1 MKMYDL
7 DQAKSQFKKYA
18 DSPFRKFQSE
28 AIRYALESD
37 KKIIVLEASTG
48 SGKSLIGMT
57 AGAAMSGCVYLVH
70 TKILQNQIT
79 ADFPEAQSLFGRS
92 NYQCLNNPS
101 LNCDECSWTQ
111 KSLTDPSSCLHK
123 KTDCNYESRKRAVL
137 KARYKILNYDYFLSE
152 ANYVG
157 KFSDQPFIVI
167 DEADSLENT
176 LINFVTLQFSTY
188 TLRRLGMLEWAAK
201 LKMSS
206 KDKSGLLESWKEF
219 GEQASQRVGNII
231 KKLSNEIDSWG
242 NNPNPQQADVIKER
256 IRVIRLKEKIDLFLT
271 NVDNDWTLD
280 NKSEDY
286 KDQGHNLRGALIFRP
301 LWMTESLANEYLW
314 RHGHKFLL
322 MSASFYPKPILAKIL
337 GLDTDDMDYHEV
349 PSQFPTSNRP
359 VYIHPAANMTARTT
373 DTELPKL
380 IKAIKQ
386 IVDDYTDVKGIIHA
400 VSYKLANSIME
411 GVASPRLI
419 THNSSDRQEVIDR
432 FMSSS
437 DPLILVSPSLERG
450 ISLEDELCRVII
462 ICKAP
467 YLYLGDKIVS
477 ARLYSGK
484 IGQSWYTA
492 TMLLT
497 ILQMAGR
504 GVRSKDD
511 FADTYILDQKAKEA
525 ITSNPG
531 FLPTWWLDALEFELP
546 TRLKNGFTAIDAFDP
561 RSLDL
566 DDVPF

>member
-1 MKMYDL
+1 MYDL
-7 DQAKSQFKKYA
+7 DAAKGNFKKYA
-18 DSPFRKFQSE
+18 DSPFRRFQRE
-28 AIRYALESD
+28 AIQYALDSE
-37 KKIIVLEASTG
+37 KKVVVLEASTG
-48 SGKSLIGMT
+48 SGKSVCGLV
-57 AGAAMSGCVYLVH
+57 AGAAMGGCTYLVH
-70 TKILQNQIT
+70 TKILQTQIT
-79 ADFPEAQSLFGRS
+79 NDFIEAQSLFGRS

-188 TLRRLGMLEWAAK
+188 ALRRLGMLEWAAK

-219 GEQASQRVGNII
+219 GEQANQRVGNIV

-242 NNPNPQQADVIKER
+242 PKLSNEIDSWGPSLNTRQLEIIKER
-256 IRVIRLKEKIDLFLT
+256 SRVVRLKEKISLFLI
-271 NVDNDWTLD
+271 NVNEEWNLD
-280 NKSEDY
+280 NQEGTK
-286 KDQGHNLRGALIFRP
+286 LIWRP
-301 LWMTESLANEYLW
+301 LWMNDSLAEEYLW
-314 RHGHKFLL
+314 RHGAKFLL
-322 MSASFYPKPILAKIL
+322 MSASFYPKPILAKTL

-359 VYIHPAANMTARTT
+359 VYIHAAANMTAKTT

-386 IVDDYTDVKGIIHA
+386 IVDNYPDVKGIIHA
-400 VSYKLANSIME
+400 VSYKLSNSIME

-419 THNSSDRQEVIDR
+419 THNSSNRQEVIDR

-450 ISLEDELCRVII
+450 ISLEEDLCRLII
-462 ICKAP
+462 VVKAP
-467 YLYLGDKIVS
+467 FLNLADKIVS

-484 IGQSWYTA
+484 MGNAWYTS

-497 ILQMAGR
+497 FLQCCGR

-511 FADTYILDQKAKEA
+511 KADCYVLDEQLKNALLR
-525 ITSNPG
+525 NPS
-531 FLPTWWLDALEFELP
+531 FLPEWFLSAIEFELP
-546 TRLKNGFTAIDAFDP
+546 KKILI
-561 RSLDL
+561 
-566 DDVPF
+566 